1 MRYSLSV
8 FVVVAL
14 RPRSVSVA
22 ESRFSLLPTCS
33 KSVYKAPKGKGK
45 NQQQQQ
51 QQSKQQAAAAVPAPA
66 PAPAVEPE
74 QESSNTTPA
83 PASSNKRAREDE
95 PAAATTSNKAGAE
108 KNGDVAAAAAV
119 TNGGGAGGG
128 EPDKKKKKK
137 DKKQKN
143 KDKKEEGLAV
153 ATEGSKPAS
162 LSAFLTSVVEP
173 LLQKKT
179 PETSGDVSLAE
190 VRRTVLDAAREKGY
204 EVAQVEERL
213 WQGLKV
219 GGKKGKVRV
228 EF

>member
-1 MRYSLSV
+1 M
-8 FVVVAL
+8 AL
-14 RPRSVSVA
+14 
-22 ESRFSLLPTCS
+22 
-33 KSVYKAPKGKGK
+33 
-45 NQQQQQ
+45 
-51 QQSKQQAAAAVPAPA
+51 
-66 PAPAVEPE
+66 
-74 QESSNTTPA
+74 
-83 PASSNKRAREDE
+83 
-95 PAAATTSNKAGAE
+95 
-108 KNGDVAAAAAV
+108 
-119 TNGGGAGGG
+119 TNGGDAEGG

-143 KDKKEEGLAV
+143 KDKKEEDAST
-153 ATEGSKPAS
+153 TEESKPAS

-173 LLQKKT
+173 LLQQKKT